1 MADRKVYGKVLWVI
15 ILLAV
20 ADIFFIISYKLHFIS
35 CLEDFITEDTA
46 EMISTLTLT
55 FLLIVMILS
64 IPTGPVKG
72 KRRKRVVEVAP
83 LRNSDEVYFTP
94 TREDNGP
101 EEGAGPETVVE
112 VEEYLSPSDTG
123 NGVEAETS
131 SEIDDDSTLTLISD
145 LSGEASDE

>member
-1 MADRKVYGKVLWVI
+1 MADRQVYGKVLWVI

-20 ADIFFIISYKLHFIS
+20 ADIFFIISYKMHFIS
-35 CLEDFITEDTA
+35 GLEDFMTEDTA

-83 LRNSDEVYFTP
+83 LQNSNEVYFSP
-94 TREDNGP
+94 TAEDNGT
-101 EEGAGPETVVE
+101 ETVVE
-112 VEEYLSPSDTG
+112 VEEYRSPSDTE
-123 NGVEAETS
+123 NGVDAETS
-131 SEIDDDSTLTLISD
+131 IEIDDDSTLTLISD